1 MTGVK
6 AACRFCG
13 SGQIVFDE
21 SLNALVCASCGLV
34 LDEKPVYNGFESGGK
49 TDSAPRYSGAF
60 TNRVHDHGV
69 GGTEI
74 AGSILSHVK
83 SGRTWAAKHYDIRVD
98 RSNRIVKKGLTELN
112 ELIKILKP
120 PSSVQETA
128 ADLTSQT
135 VKGMNYKEKTLRR
148 IAAAALYLA
157 YKIHNQPKAART
169 FAQEVGISMDDLW
182 EGIRKIREVV
192 KDFKIEPQKYDPR
205 TYVSI
210 IVKKLQL
217 PSDVEVLAN
226 KLLSATEE
234 IYLSGKSPASL
245 AAASVYLASIISNNK
260 KNQLEVGGSVG
271 LTDVAV
277 RNAYDSIV
285 KNTYIDIIM

>member
-1 MTGVK
+1 MK
-6 AACRFCG
+6 IACKSCG
-13 SGQIVFDE
+13 STHIVFDE
-21 SLNALVCASCGLV
+21 NLNAFICTSCGVV
-34 LDEKPVYNGFESGGK
+34 LDEKPVYSGFESTGR
-49 TDSAPRYSGAF
+49 TDSTPRYSGAF

-74 AGSILSHVK
+74 SGNIITHVK

-98 RSNRIVKKGLTELN
+98 KSSRIVKKGLTELN

-157 YKIHNQPKAART
+157 YKIHNQPKVARA
-169 FAQEVGISMDDLW
+169 FAQEVGITMDDLW
-182 EGIRKIREVV
+182 EGIRKIRESV

-205 TYVSI
+205 TYVTV
-210 IVKKLQL
+210 IVKKLAL
-217 PSDVEVLAN
+217 PAEVEVLAN

-234 IYLSGKSPASL
+234 TYLSGKSPASL
-245 AAASVYLASIISNNK
+245 AAASVYLASVISNNK
-260 KNQLEVGGSVG
+260 RNQLEVGSSVG

-277 RNAYDSIV
+277 RNAYDAIV